1 MAKSACTLST
11 SSAVSAGMPSIK
23 CASDLRLWHE
33 AVAMVPRDQIVPIGL
48 GGQTNEA
55 NLAGV
60 CVLVGGGFVY
70 MFAVRVCVYRVCVCV
85 YVCLCARRVCVCVFV
100 FFF

>member
-1 MAKSACTLST
+1 
-11 SSAVSAGMPSIK
+11 MPSIK
-23 CASDLRLWHE
+23 GATDLRLWHE

-60 CVLVGGGFVY
+60 AYVCGWVVGL
-70 MFAVRVCVYRVCVCV
+70 CTCLSCVCVCIV
-85 YVCLCARRVCVCVFV
+85 CACVCMCVCVRVVFACVCLC
-100 FFF
+100 FFFNVLALCIPVF